1 MNGRFEPAD
10 VVNQGTNGMAVAGCR
25 GATTRSASQE
35 FTDNGAAGNLRGAC
49 RSLVCRNRWLDE
61 TNQSLPSGYSFSST
75 GVP

>member
-10 VVNQGTNGMAVAGCR
+10 VVIQGTNGMAVAECG

-35 FTDNGAAGNLRGAC
+35 FTDNGAVGNLRGAC
-49 RSLVCRNRWLDE
+49 RSLVCSNRSFGE
-61 TNQSLPSGYSFSST
+61 TNHSLPSGYSFSST